1 MYNRM
6 LKLITEAEEEKTF
19 TKKLRDFWNS
29 TRPKKD
35 RREAG
40 GRARG
45 RSGRGNNQ
53 GPPGPNRA
61 FGTENPRPKRKSTT
75 LVSKNSAEAAKGG
88 GQTTGS
94 KAAGWI
100 VQQLN
105 RKKQIGPV
113 MS

>member
-29 TRPKKD
+29 TRPKKE
-35 RREAG
+35 RRGAG
-40 GRARG
+40 GRATGQAG
-45 RSGRGNNQ
+45 RSGNQ
-53 GPPGPNRA
+53 GS
-61 FGTENPRPKRKSTT
+61 PRPQRKSTT
-75 LVSKNSAEAAKGG
+75 LVSTNSAEAAKGG